1 MWDECD
7 RLRVHPLSCVHPQP
21 VFSSTAVVT
30 RKVTMCWLALWRPSY
45 PLASTRHCN
54 MPHHL
59 GSSFLSLCYSGMSIY
74 IYITRVIHLIFIL
87 LGLVHV
93 CTRKVIISLSYFGCG
108 YQILLHSH
116 PLVSIVVPMLLY
128 HMWPSCYPSRWHH
141 SPCLATGWPS
151 TTWCPRAA
159 LSARPTTSW
168 RWCWNTWAPP
178 VSCDTPRQTNMS
190 HLQTHSQAESA
201 TSLKEHYF
209 LTWCKQSE
217 LF

>member
-1 MWDECD
+1 MGWLWQTTCSPVVLYSSPTCFLIHCSGYQKSYYVLTRTMET
-7 RLRVHPLSCVHPQP
+7 LLPASINSALQYAASPGVIIP
-21 VFSSTAVVT
+21 VF
-30 RKVTMCWLALWRPSY
+30 ML
-45 PLASTRHCN
+45 
-54 MPHHL
+54 L
-59 GSSFLSLCYSGMSIY
+59 GYVY
-74 IYITRVIHLIFIL
+74 IYITRVINLIFIL

-93 CTRKVIISLSYFGCG
+93 CTRRVIISLSYFGCG
-108 YQILLHSH
+108 YQVLLHSH
-116 PLVSIVVPMLLY
+116 PLVSSVVPMLLY

-178 VSCDTPRQTNMS
+178 VSCATPRQTNMS

-201 TSLKEHYF
+201 TSVKEHYF